1 MLNENEA
8 MMTFETARAFI
19 AGKAGPNYPAPLT
32 IVGVM
37 QAGAHLPLEGA
48 LEIEAEGFAEL
59 AKSPEATSL
68 IGLFLGDQLLK
79 KKAKISKKISRPV
92 NRSAVLGAG
101 IMGGGVAYQSAFKG
115 IPIAMKD
122 IAQSQLDLGMKEA
135 AEILQKRID
144 RGQMKL
150 EKMTNIL
157 TEITPTISYENIA
170 NAYLVV

>member
-1 MLNENEA
+1 MSGTSRLPRLIGADNALEWIAGGKDNNPENALNVGAIDSVVEPEILRDASLDLLARAIGGELNWETKRKEKQQPLMLNENEA

-37 QAGAHLPLEGA
+37 QAGANLPLEGA

-79 KKAKISKKISRPV
+79 KKAKISKNS
-92 NRSAVLGAG
+92 
-101 IMGGGVAYQSAFKG
+101 
-115 IPIAMKD
+115 
-122 IAQSQLDLGMKEA
+122 
-135 AEILQKRID
+135 
-144 RGQMKL
+144 
-150 EKMTNIL
+150 
-157 TEITPTISYENIA
+157 
-170 NAYLVV
+170 